1 MKSREEL
8 HQELRQRVLGL
19 SGVTER
25 QNTGI
30 HEDAF
35 FVGRTMFMHIHG
47 HGHCDIRLA
56 KEDQERVV
64 AEGKARRHRW
74 APEKGYV
81 TFMVRNENDLAPAM
95 ELIRMSHDRF
105 AGDRSVW
112 MQRPA

>member
-25 QNTGI
+25 QNAGI

-56 KEDQERVV
+56 KEDQEHVL
-64 AEGKARRHRW
+64 AEGKARPHRW

-81 TFMVRNENDLAPAM
+81 AFMVRNENDLAPAM
-95 ELIRMSHDRF
+95 ELIRMSHDHFVGAARLW
-105 AGDRSVW
+105 RK
-112 MQRPA
+112 

>member
-25 QNTGI
+25 QNAGI

-35 FVGRTMFMHIHG
+35 FVERTMFMHIHG

-56 KEDQERVV
+56 KEDRERVL
-64 AEGKARRHRW
+64 AEGKACPHRW

-81 TFMVRNENDLAPAM
+81 TFAVRNENDLAQAM
-95 ELIRMSHDRF
+95 ELIRMSHDHSART
-105 AGDRSVW
+105 AISKTN
-112 MQRPA
+112 